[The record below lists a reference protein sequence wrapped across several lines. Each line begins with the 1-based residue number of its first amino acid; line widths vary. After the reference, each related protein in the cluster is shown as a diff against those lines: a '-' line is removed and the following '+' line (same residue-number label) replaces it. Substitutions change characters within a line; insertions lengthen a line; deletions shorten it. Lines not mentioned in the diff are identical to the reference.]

1 MKKNTGHSYRKRLTQ
16 VIDYIYHH
24 LDGNLDV
31 NTLAEVAAMSPY
43 HFHRIYRQMA
53 GETINVTI
61 RRLRLQF
68 AAAQLI
74 QSELSYSA
82 IATEVAYG
90 SVEAFNRAFTKQF
103 GEPPGEYRKNKKM
116 PKPSLQPYVAM
127 LPENTMEFDK
137 MYNVEIMDINE
148 ALFVGYEHVGSY
160 MNIGNAFGK
169 LYMYAGNHG
178 LLDESS
184 RSIGLY
190 YSDPN
195 SIPAEELRSMACVSV
210 EPSFADDD
218 SNAPVQTSIPSGK
231 YATILFKGS
240 YAELRKAYDWFFGHW
255 LEKSE
260 QELADFPPFEEYL
273 NNPKITPPS
282 ELLTRLHF
290 KLA

>member
-24 LDGNLDV
+24 LDGSLDV
-31 NTLAEVAAMSPY
+31 NSLAHVASMSPY

-74 QSELSYSA
+74 HSEQPYSA
-82 IATEVAYG
+82 IASAVAYG

-103 GEPPGEYRKNKKM
+103 GEPPGEYRKSKKM
-116 PKPSLQPYVAM
+116 PKPSPQPFVAM
-127 LPENTMEFDK
+127 LPENTMEFDQ

-148 ALFVGYEHVGSY
+148 ALLMGFEHVGSY
-160 MNIGNAFGK
+160 LNIGQAFQK
-169 LYMYAGNHG
+169 LYMYAGSHG
-178 LLDESS
+178 LLNEES

-190 YSDPN
+190 YNDPN
-195 SIPAEELRSMACVSV
+195 SVKEEALRSMACVSV
-210 EPSFADDD
+210 PPSYKD
-218 SNAPVQTSIPSGK
+218 SDTNAPTLSQIPAGK

-240 YAELRKAYDWFFGHW
+240 YAELRNAYDWFFAQW
-255 LEKSE
+255 LHNSGE
-260 QELADFPPFEEYL
+260 ELADFPPFEEYL
-273 NNPKITPPS
+273 KNPQVTAPS